1 MARRY
6 EKVMNIKVFPN
17 SEGAAKYG
25 NSNWTPWKDGSNA
38 DIYLSGNKKYSVRVF
53 EEEDGKLSI
62 SITEPIDVQGTDSL
76 SNDLQ
81 QGGMRKLADT
91 QAVKRGL
98 SISDDVDDD
107 IPF

>member
-6 EKVMNIKVFPN
+6 ERVMNIKVFPN

-25 NSNWTPWKDGSNA
+25 NSNWTPWKDGANA

-62 SITEPIDVQGTDSL
+62 SITEPLDVQPGDDL
-76 SNDLQ
+76 GSNIK